1 MNSSSLSSTFSAS
14 EESVELLN
22 HNQIINH
29 YSKSNNGLR
38 IFVEDINSV
47 GKQQLWIESV
57 CSNEESAIHT
67 AVRLNREEAVKSIIQ
82 VIYVIKATVL

>member
-82 VIYVIKATVL
+82 VIYVIRATVL

>member
-57 CSNEESAIHT
+57 CSNQESAIHT

>member
-1 MNSSSLSSTFSAS
+1 MSSSSLSSTFSAS

>member
-57 CSNEESAIHT
+57 CSNQESAIHT

-82 VIYVIKATVL
+82 VIYVIRATVL